1 MLKPSLARV
10 RDTLSSLRLDK
21 WKRGSVRDEAADDIG
36 SILGEL
42 ETNIPQLLSD
52 ADAAPET
59 LSKLLP
65 ASRHVNALYE
75 TFLRVYDTA
84 RIAGPPEQ
92 ITQIQVALK
101 DLSSARHA
109 LDDRILQTAANQ
121 EKIVVDLRTTVQK
134 QASFKCPV
142 AAPPP
147 APACPAPPA
156 PHKPKKKPTPPAQTT
171 PAPSPG
177 TPPAQQAAPTKPN

>member
-1 MLKPSLARV
+1 MVISPWRPLAAQPPAKPAQPQNTSQATPVKPAMPQSSPAANPASPAPSNSVVPASTTASPAAAPVTSAPLPSAMLKPSLSRV
-10 RDTLSSLRLDK
+10 RDTLSNLHLEK

-92 ITQIQVALK
+92 ITQIQV
-101 DLSSARHA
+101 SAERPEQ
-109 LDDRILQTAANQ
+109 R
-121 EKIVVDLRTTVQK
+121 
-134 QASFKCPV
+134 
-142 AAPPP
+142 PPR
-147 APACPAPPA
+147 AR
-156 PHKPKKKPTPPAQTT
+156 
-171 PAPSPG
+171 
-177 TPPAQQAAPTKPN
+177 